1 MYVGNS
7 LSHAYCVP
15 FLLCVTQ
22 HSDEKVT
29 HARVK
34 PERNFANSLS
44 CLPGLPVKSGM
55 GSELSRGHTYGLVSG
70 SHQRNVSGQCPSDHI
85 IIILLS

>member
-1 MYVGNS
+1 MYMGKN

-15 FLLCVTQ
+15 FLLYVTQ

-29 HARVK
+29 HAMVK
-34 PERNFANSLS
+34 PERNFTNFLS
-44 CLPGLPVKSGM
+44 CLPGLPVKSRR

-70 SHQRNVSGQCPSDHI
+70 
-85 IIILLS
+85 